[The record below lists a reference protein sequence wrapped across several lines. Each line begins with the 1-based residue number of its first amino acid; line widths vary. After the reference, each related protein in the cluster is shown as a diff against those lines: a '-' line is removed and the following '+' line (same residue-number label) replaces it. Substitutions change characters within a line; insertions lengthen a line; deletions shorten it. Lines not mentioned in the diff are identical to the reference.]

1 VPVLMALVQESF
13 PENRALAN
21 GVYMAVSFVIQSGAV
36 VIMGAIG
43 DLFGLRLAYTASAVI
58 LLAGVPLVLLLPAR
72 AK

>member
-1 VPVLMALVQESF
+1 
-13 PENRALAN
+13 
-21 GVYMAVSFVIQSGAV
+21 MAVTFVIQSGAV
-36 VIMGAIG
+36 VIMGVVG